1 MKAIQLTAHG
11 GLEVL
16 DYVDVPDPEPGSSD
30 VIVEVEAC
38 ALNRLDVAQRNG
50 WFTVDGFAFP
60 HIPGMDVAGT
70 VVAVGPDVQRVRPGT
85 RVVIDPSMAG
95 VPEGSRLAGRGDL
108 HGDLGIIGA
117 NADGGYAQLC
127 LAPET
132 HVYEI
137 PAGMSSEHAA
147 TFPTVFMT
155 AGHALFEVAEIG
167 AGDTVLIHAA
177 GSGVSVAAIQL
188 AARAGATILATAG
201 SESKLEQARRLGA
214 HHVANNRT
222 SDVTKWAREVTDGRG
237 VDVVFDHVGQALFEA
252 SVLAMA
258 VGGRLVCCGNTS
270 GDQAS
275 IPSLGFMFHNEIR
288 ILGSGPY
295 RPQEFAPLWRTFCDG
310 DFANVVHREF
320 DLAAAG
326 DAQRA
331 LEDGDVFGKIVL
343 RP

>member
-1 MKAIQLTAHG
+1 MKAIQLTSHG
-11 GLEVL
+11 GTGVLE
-16 DYVDVPDPEPGSSD
+16 YVDVPDPEPGRSD
-30 VIVEVEAC
+30 VVVQVEAC
-38 ALNRLDVAQRNG
+38 ALNRLDVVQRNG

-70 VVAVGPDVQRVRPGT
+70 VVAVGSAVDRVQPGA

-95 VPEGSRLAGRGDL
+95 VPDGSRLAGRDDL
-108 HGDLGIIGA
+108 YGDLGIIGA
-117 NADGGYAQLC
+117 NVDGGYAQLC

-137 PAGMSSEHAA
+137 PPTMASEHAA
-147 TFPTVFMT
+147 TFPTAFMT
-155 AGHALFEVAEIG
+155 AGHALFEVAEVG

-188 AARAGATILATAG
+188 ATRAGCTILATAG
-201 SESKLEQARRLGA
+201 SERKLEHADRLGA

-222 SDVTKWAREVTDGRG
+222 TDVTTWARDVTDGRG
-237 VDVVFDHVGQALFEA
+237 VDVVIDHVGQALFDA

-258 VGGRLVCCGNTS
+258 IGGRLVCCGNTS
-270 GDQAS
+270 GDQAT
-275 IPSLGFMFHNEIR
+275 IPSLGFVFHNEIR

-295 RPQEFAPLWRTFCDG
+295 RPHEFEPLWRTFCDG
-310 DFANVVHREF
+310 DFANVVDREF
-320 DLAAAG
+320 ALTAAG

-331 LEDGDVFGKIVL
+331 LEDGDVIGKIVL